1 MTGRPN
7 IVMGINRLDNA
18 YKRPESVL
26 VLVCTRTGEVL
37 LMERTRP
44 RGFWQ
49 SVTGS
54 LGWGESAAAA
64 AARELAEETG
74 LDPGGRLVDLRS
86 GERFPIIP
94 PWRARYAP
102 EVRFNREH
110 WFVYELPARRT
121 IRLNPREHRQ
131 CRWLPADQA
140 LRRASSWTNRKLIYR
155 WWGLRQLWR

>member
-1 MTGRPN
+1 MKQATPERP
-7 IVMGINRLDNA
+7 

-26 VLVCTRTGEVL
+26 ILVCTRAGEVL

-44 RGFWQ
+44 HGFWQ

-54 LGWGESAAAA
+54 LGWGESARAA
-64 AARELAEETG
+64 AARELVEETG
-74 LDPGGRLVDLRS
+74 LRAGLGQLVDLHR

-102 EVRFNREH
+102 EAHFNREH
-110 WFVYELPARRT
+110 WFLFELPGRRS

-131 CRWLPADQA
+131 FRWLSGAEA
-140 LRRASSWTNRKLIYR
+140 ARRATSWTNRKLIR
-155 WWGLRQLWR
+155 AWFGRLRG

>member
-1 MTGRPN
+1 VQDTQHDQSAGQ
-7 IVMGINRLDNA
+7 

-26 VLVCTRTGEVL
+26 ILVCTHAGEVL

-54 LGWGESAAAA
+54 LGWGESARAA

-74 LDPGGRLVDLRS
+74 LRPRRNELIDLHR

-102 EVRFNREH
+102 DVRFNREH
-110 WFVYELPARRT
+110 WFLYELPTRRH
-121 IRLNPREHRQ
+121 IRLNLLEHRQ
-131 CRWLPADQA
+131 YRWVGGPVAA
-140 LRRASSWTNRKLIYR
+140 RRATSWTNRRLIR
-155 WWGLRQLWR
+155 LWMRLRRV

>member
-1 MTGRPN
+1 M
-7 IVMGINRLDNA
+7 DES

-26 VLVCTRTGEVL
+26 ILVCTRAGEVL
-37 LMERTRP
+37 LMERMHP

-54 LGWGESAAAA
+54 MRWGESAAAA

-74 LDPGGRLVDLRS
+74 LDTGARLIDLRR

-102 EVRFNREH
+102 TVRFNREH
-110 WFVYELPARRT
+110 WFLYELPARRS
-121 IRLNPREHRQ
+121 IHLNPREHRQ
-131 CRWLPADQA
+131 FRWLGAAQA
-140 LRRASSWTNRKLIYR
+140 AQRATSWTNRKLI
-155 WWGLRQLWR
+155 QLWLGSRQGGGR